1 MQQKQF
7 AGLTMPVFTAFGW
20 AGEEAALE
28 YALTQLE
35 QFITSLH
42 TRLSRRAQTNLPF
55 FGLDRDGRLVYL
67 SADEEPEENVYI
79 AFHPRPLNLELQLAV
94 TDESAIGRALK
105 AANTQPQQWREFLQD
120 LGSDWQL
127 HVKQMEAAEE
137 GDERTSYQDLF
148 KDTVATLDEQSA
160 ESVSSRAHFLNGEP
174 QWVTPIFV
182 SRRFPAEQVATMGTD
197 VVSVMANEVEEM
209 MPVLE
214 FLMGKVEVDAETV
227 TGTAG
232 KATKAKAKQVDQEEI
247 QPDEQFTYVAEL
259 RPLHI
264 RKGFVN
270 LTPQHWD
277 FFARSARSTTRSV
290 TLAFEDKIEKGAS
303 VWRLS
308 SNDMARVVLSEA
320 AREWLNDNF
329 APDDKLQVT
338 ATKFSEDEIEVVLE
352 PVE

>member
-20 AGEEAALE
+20 AGEDAALE
-28 YALTQLE
+28 YALDQLE

-42 TRLSRRAQTNLPF
+42 ARLSRRAQTNLPF
-55 FGLDRDGRLVYL
+55 FGLDRDAQLVYL
-67 SADEEPEENVYI
+67 AADQNPEEDVYI
-79 AFHPRPLNLELQLAV
+79 AFHPRPLSLELQLAV
-94 TDESAIGRALK
+94 TDEMAIGRALK
-105 AANTQPQQWREFLQD
+105 AANNQPQRWRELLQD
-120 LGSDWQL
+120 LGPDWEL

-137 GDERTSYQDLF
+137 GGERTSYQDLF
-148 KDTVATLDEQSA
+148 KDAVPTLDEQSA
-160 ESVSSRAHFLNGEP
+160 ESISSRAHFLNGEP

-182 SRRFPAEQVATMGTD
+182 SRRIPAEQVATMGTD
-197 VVSVMANEVEEM
+197 VVRVMADQVDQM

-214 FLMGKVEVDAETV
+214 FMMGKVKVDTEKV

-232 KATKAKAKQVDQEEI
+232 KATKAKSKQVDQEEI
-247 QPDEQFTYVAEL
+247 KPDEQFTYVAEL

-277 FFARSARSTTRSV
+277 FFAQSARSTTRSV
-290 TLAFEDKIEKGAS
+290 TVAFEDKIEKGAS

-308 SNDMARVVLSEA
+308 SNDMARVVLSDA

-338 ATKFSEDEIEVVLE
+338 ATKFNDDEIEVVLE
-352 PVE
+352 PAE

>member
-28 YALTQLE
+28 YALDQLE

-55 FGLDRDGRLVYL
+55 FGLDRDGQLVYL
-67 SADEEPEENVYI
+67 SAEEDPGEDVYI
-79 AFHPRPLNLELQLAV
+79 AFHPRPLSLELQLAV
-94 TDESAIGRALK
+94 TDDEAIGRALK
-105 AANTQPQQWREFLQD
+105 AANTQPQKWRELLQD
-120 LGSDWQL
+120 LGADWEL
-127 HVKQMEAAEE
+127 HVKQMEADE
-137 GDERTSYQDLF
+137 GGGDPTSYQDLF
-148 KDTVATLDEQSA
+148 KDSVATLDEQSA
-160 ESVSSRAHFLNGEP
+160 ESISSRAYFLNGEP

-182 SRRFPAEQVATMGTD
+182 SWRIPAEQVATMGTD
-197 VVSVMANEVEEM
+197 VVSVMADAIDEM
-209 MPVLE
+209 MPLVE
-214 FLMGKVEVDAETV
+214 FMMGKVEVEAKKV

-232 KATKAKAKQVDQEEI
+232 KATKAKSKQVDREEI

-290 TLAFEDKIEKGAS
+290 TVAFEDKIEKGGS

-308 SNDMARVVLSEA
+308 SNDMARVVLNDA

-338 ATKFSEDEIEVVLE
+338 ATKFNDEEIEVVLE
-352 PVE
+352 PAE

>member
-1 MQQKQF
+1 MQQNQF

-20 AGEEAALE
+20 AGEEQALE

-35 QFITSLH
+35 QFIRSVH

-55 FGLDRDGRLVYL
+55 FGLDRDGRVVYL
-67 SADEEPEENVYI
+67 AADQNPEEDVYI
-79 AFHPRPLNLELQLAV
+79 AFHPRPLSLEMQLAV
-94 TDESAIGRALK
+94 TEEMAIGRALK
-105 AANTQPQQWREFLQD
+105 AANTQPQRWRRLLQD
-120 LGSDWQL
+120 LGPDWEL

-137 GDERTSYQDLF
+137 GGEPTSYQDLF
-148 KDTVATLDEQSA
+148 KDTVDALDEQSA
-160 ESVSSRAHFLNGEP
+160 ESISSRAHFLNGEP
-174 QWVTPIFV
+174 QWVTPIFI
-182 SRRFPAEQVATMGTD
+182 SRRIPAEQVAAMGTD
-197 VVSVMANEVEEM
+197 VVPVMANEVDEM
-209 MPVLE
+209 MPILE
-214 FLMGKVEVDAETV
+214 FMMGKVKVEAQKV

-232 KATKAKAKQVDQEEI
+232 KATKAKSKQVDREEI

-290 TLAFEDKIEKGAS
+290 TVAFEDKIERGAS

-308 SNDMARVVLSEA
+308 SNDMARVVLNDA

-338 ATKFSEDEIEVVLE
+338 ATKLSDDEIEVVLE